1 MVDDIYDNLGKQAL
15 TRTSREN
22 IVDVL
27 HALISTELRAAPR
40 FTLLIRVAKLVAR
53 SSQEAYDQFI
63 TFIKGDASGVA
74 KALRDHAK
82 ENPLLVLKGG
92 VIGGKTVSAADV
104 KALADLPSR
113 EVLLAQIAG
122 MLQAPLNKTANL
134 LQAPMR
140 KAAYGLK
147 ALIESKGENEP
158 LLRKMAGEAFPGKFG
173 VFYKTTKPTKKPAK
187 TNPKSCIGRDC
198 RRSLCQNKRFVCST
212 YMSNRN
218 KGFSQG

>member
-1 MVDDIYDNLGKQAL
+1 MTSTAIREEKAAVIAEVRGKLEAADAAIVTEYRGMSVTAL
-15 TRTSREN
+15 ATLRR
-22 IVDVL
+22 
-27 HALISTELRAAPR
+27 ELRNAGAEYKVYKNTLAR
-40 FTLLIRVAKLVAR
+40 FGAKEAGYDGLSDMLVGPTA
-53 SSQEAYDQFI
+53 I

-147 ALIESKGENEP
+147 ALIESKD
-158 LLRKMAGEAFPGKFG
+158 AA
-173 VFYKTTKPTKKPAK
+173 
-187 TNPKSCIGRDC
+187 
-198 RRSLCQNKRFVCST
+198 
-212 YMSNRN
+212 
-218 KGFSQG
+218 